1 MMPLLDLPGNVD
13 LLIEIPLSMF
23 DSLASHPLPKK
34 SGKLFLFF
42 LLLIF
47 VLKIVLIKFHWITW
61 LLINWTWWLRHAIF
75 CLILSSL
82 SDRKPVESEDEI
94 VVMVVPDY
102 QMLEYVERI
111 ASDLSDDPVL
121 IWSPQS
127 FIRSGGHHTPHFCY

>member
-1 MMPLLDLPGNVD
+1 MPPLDLPGNVE
-13 LLIEIPLSMF
+13 LPIEIPLSMIG
-23 DSLASHPLPKK
+23 SLAKHPFPNK
-34 SGKLFLFF
+34 SGTLLFIFL

-47 VLKIVLIKFHWITW
+47 VLKIVLMKFHWITW
-61 LLINWTWWLRHAIF
+61 LLINWTSWLSHAIF

-121 IWSPQS
+121 IWSSQS

>member
-1 MMPLLDLPGNVD
+1 MPLLDLPGNVD
-13 LLIEIPLSMF
+13 LPIEIPLSMIG
-23 DSLASHPLPKK
+23 SLACYPFPNK
-34 SGKLFLFF
+34 SGTLLFIFL

-47 VLKIVLIKFHWITW
+47 VLKILLMKSTELLDYWLIELQDSATQYF
-61 LLINWTWWLRHAIF
+61 
-75 CLILSSL
+75 LILSSL
-82 SDRKPVESEDEI
+82 SDRKPVEREDEI

-127 FIRSGGHHTPHFCY
+127 FIRSGGHHTPNICY